1 MQIIYVIFRP
11 VQSQRL
17 LFFGCTFLTLGVCFA
32 STQGDAGP
40 QGGRGPEGPAGSR
53 GEPGNPG
60 PAGAAGPAVSTNS
73 WRCCHY
79 YYYSRPQKNCDF
91 FFFHAPNFILI
102 FFPFR
107 ETPELMEPLVLREP
121 L

>member
-1 MQIIYVIFRP
+1 MVQIIYVIFRP

-17 LFFGCTFLTLGVCFA
+17 LFFGSTFLTLGVCFA

-91 FFFHAPNFILI
+91 FFFMHQIL
-102 FFPFR
+102 FLFSFCF
-107 ETPELMEPLVLREP
+107 LSF
-121 L
+121 